1 MKQQTTP
8 TPVSAPPVVRDAAD
22 REHIKALAA
31 VSALEMP
38 GDCVHCGGSGRSPAT
53 ARRVVHCFGP
63 DWFGESWDLARLN
76 DAIDAAIYIRWADDP
91 AGHDLVVTLDGEH
104 YRFAVKRPAETENA
118 A

>member
-8 TPVSAPPVVRDAAD
+8 TPVSAPPVVHDTAD

-76 DAIDAAIYIRWADDP
+76 DAIDP